1 MKKLA
6 LFLIFGATLASAQTT
21 VVVPAPDG
29 KTIISKDNI
38 WSCIQPGN
46 SNVIYA
52 NGILS
57 VNGTPVTLLS
67 LTQLNLTGGTVYPDG
82 DYLATFKGGSLT
94 WKPYVPPVP
103 SGGTSVPGKS
113 FMLPVPALA
122 GWAQGWYQVKG
133 AVLAA
138 GQIIFATPTFTGQPP
153 ASMLYLTDT
162 VWADSTGQVWIRI
175 GNGTGNAFPAM
186 NWSITVK

>member
-1 MKKLA
+1 MRKFL
-6 LFLIFGATLASAQTT
+6 LFLIFGATLAHGQVVTGTCSISLPANVTFDT
-21 VVVPAPDG
+21 VTA
-29 KTIISKDNI
+29 K
-38 WSCIQPGN
+38 
-46 SNVIYA
+46 
-52 NGILS
+52 
-57 VNGTPVTLLS
+57 
-67 LTQLNLTGGTVYPDG
+67 QLILTGGTAYPDG
-82 DYLATFKGGSLT
+82 NYLASFKGGALT
-94 WKPYVPPVP
+94 FTQYVPPVP

-113 FMLPVPALA
+113 YTLPVPALA

-138 GQIIFATPTFTGQPP
+138 GQIAFATPTFTGQPP

-162 VWADSTGQVWIRI
+162 VWADTTGQVWIRI